1 MHREML
7 DNMEKERRGW
17 GRLKKKTANMVL
29 ALIRD
34 SHSFGDIF
42 PKLKLEIPHGYYATL
57 PRILSR
63 GQMNVSPEPLSIA
76 TTDIHV
82 GLVAPA
88 STKC

>member
-1 MHREML
+1 
-7 DNMEKERRGW
+7 
-17 GRLKKKTANMVL
+17 MVL

-42 PKLKLEIPHGYYATL
+42 PKLKLEGKSHGYYATL